1 MTTTLQAPKI
11 RKLADSSRVEFGP
24 LAFYHPLIADGDTP
38 VRTGIQTSA
47 PGYVAPMHWHPY
59 VELLFII
66 EGEAEV
72 WLQGDEDKPA
82 RLGAGD
88 CVALP
93 ANIPHSFR
101 TVGDQPMRLL
111 GIHANPDRVVTYLDR
126 KSDASGYPVL
136 DSKLEPVR
144 AS

>member
-1 MTTTLQAPKI
+1 MTTTLHAPKV
-11 RKLADSSRVEFGP
+11 RKLADASRVEFGP

-72 WLQGDEDKPA
+72 WLQGGEAESMHLD
-82 RLGAGD
+82 AGD

-93 ANIPHSFR
+93 ADIPHSFR
-101 TVGDQPMRLL
+101 TVGDKPMRLL
-111 GIHANPDRVVTYLDR
+111 GIHANPERIVTYLDGR
-126 KSDASGYPVL
+126 KVVDGHRVVEPPAAS
-136 DSKLEPVR
+136 
-144 AS
+144 